1 MKTTGKN
8 TFKQEKMEGNVKNE
22 MFPLGLI
29 FVIMLIGYYAPASIF
44 YQHEHNVQRKAASGD
59 IR

>member
-1 MKTTGKN
+1 M
-8 TFKQEKMEGNVKNE
+8 KNE

-29 FVIMLIGYYAPASIF
+29 FVIMLIGYYAPASIS
-44 YQHEHNVQRKAASGD
+44 YQHEHKVQRKAASGD